1 MNSLF
6 VFLVV
11 GILVFVL
18 WGMIEVNKV
27 KHKIYAIVLIG
38 ILLFIFISGT
48 TVFKNKN
55 IDFTS
60 VDGIFQAGKI
70 YFSFLGNIGKNV
82 FSITAN
88 AVNMDW
94 SIDEEDKNSSV

>member
-1 MNSLF
+1 MNSVI

-11 GILVFVL
+11 GVLIFVL
-18 WGMIEVNKV
+18 WGMLEVNKF
-27 KHKIYAIVLIG
+27 KHKIYAVFLIG
-38 ILLFIFISGT
+38 LLLFIFISGT
-48 TVFKNKN
+48 VVFKDKN

-60 VDGIFQAGKI
+60 AEGIFQAGKI

-94 SIDEEDKNSSV
+94 SIDTNMTSSK